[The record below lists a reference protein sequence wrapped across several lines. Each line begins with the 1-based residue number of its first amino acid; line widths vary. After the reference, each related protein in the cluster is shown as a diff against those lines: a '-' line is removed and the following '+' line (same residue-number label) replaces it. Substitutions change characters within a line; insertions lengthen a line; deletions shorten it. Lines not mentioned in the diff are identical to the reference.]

1 MELLKKLCKA
11 ISSNRVEKV
20 EIVFEEIYYTYSQ
33 LVAFIIAKYVDRK
46 EDIEELVDDVFLS
59 FYKALFKTDINN
71 IKYYLVVLSKNTV
84 INFMKRKQHKLDV
97 IYNEEFIYAQIN
109 KENTYYDLICDVLK
123 VISEEELNI
132 ILLHLLYNYKFEDI
146 AVKLSKPL
154 PTIVSIYR
162 RAIKK
167 FNKEI

>member
-1 MELLKKLCKA
+1 MNL
-11 ISSNRVEKV
+11 
-20 EIVFEEIYYTYSQ
+20 F
-33 LVAFIIAKYVDRK
+33 
-46 EDIEELVDDVFLS
+46 DI
-59 FYKALFKTDINN
+59 
-71 IKYYLVVLSKNTV
+71 
-84 INFMKRKQHKLDV
+84 